1 MKKSYFLIAIF
12 LVAQLLVYPKELCA
26 QKRKLTRYIH
36 AIQDS
41 LNSHMGVVLYDIT
54 KEKTVY
60 SLNER
65 KAYTPA
71 SNVKLLTYLATMHH
85 LTDSI
90 PAFQYMNRNDTI
102 YFTSTGDPSFLNPL
116 FQGQFPPNFMND
128 TSCTLVYVPDTLYD
142 FSYGKGWM
150 WDDFTYYF
158 SAQKSAAP
166 IYGNL
171 YTVKKDSTG
180 NMHFSPGYFVPHTAI
195 TKSLEPTKIV
205 RHANENSFKLNIN
218 PDDNEFE
225 VSNPFL
231 YHDSVFTAILSD
243 VIGENVYLQQS
254 APLPLQK
261 TTYSFPKD
269 SLIIKLLHDSDN
281 LIAEQLLLMISKEI
295 TDSLKTEAGITALEN
310 SVFHEISKD
319 IKWVD
324 GSGLSRY
331 NLLSPWSILFVLKK
345 IYKEV
350 PESIWKNHFPQVGKE
365 GTLKQMFDQ
374 EPLQIYAK
382 SGSMSGVYNLSGFLY
397 TKKGNLLLFSILNNH
412 FVVSSKEARKSTEGL
427 LKYIIDKY

>member
-1 MKKSYFLIAIF
+1 
-12 LVAQLLVYPKELCA
+12 VAQLLVYPKELSA

-65 KAYTPA
+65 KAFTPA

-116 FQGQFPPNFMND
+116 FQDQFPPNFMND

-225 VSNPFL
+225 VSTPFL

-243 VIGENVYLQQS
+243 VIGVNVYLQQS